1 MSATSERTREDV
13 AVELAIANAAAKV
26 TKPSP
31 AWDAIHARIDG
42 LLDELVGR

>member
-31 AWDAIHARIDG
+31 AWDAQHARMNE